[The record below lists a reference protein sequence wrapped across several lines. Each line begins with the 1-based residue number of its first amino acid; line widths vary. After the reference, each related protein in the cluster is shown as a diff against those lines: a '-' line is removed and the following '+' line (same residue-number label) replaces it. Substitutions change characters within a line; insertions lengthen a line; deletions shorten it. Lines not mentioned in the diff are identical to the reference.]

1 MNTAP
6 VTLLLTLRHIHRNY
20 VPRTVNGTGHTLTV
34 RGIWSLTLL
43 FRPRPTN
50 SGGCIVCPFALARKF
65 LFLRDEHLV
74 SIDGVLG
81 VLKRARDDA
90 SLFASLVCTDAD
102 RIRTTGGSPLL
113 ETVEPERYV
122 MA

>member
-1 MNTAP
+1 MLYEESSSLNDCLCDP
-6 VTLLLTLRHIHRNY
+6 GDRY
-20 VPRTVNGTGHTLTV
+20 EGVPRATRYRLGGPH
-34 RGIWSLTLL
+34 RWA
-43 FRPRPTN
+43 PRFIVN
-50 SGGCIVCPFALARKF
+50 SGGCIVCPFALARKY

-81 VLKRARDDA
+81 VLKRAQDDA

>member
-1 MNTAP
+1 MATINTLDSWLADTIGNPARRAAVRALEIRAP
-6 VTLLLTLRHIHRNY
+6 HAINGGEY
-20 VPRTVNGTGHTLTV
+20 WAPRFVV
-34 RGIWSLTLL
+34 
-43 FRPRPTN
+43 N
-50 SGGCIVCPFALARKF
+50 SGGCIVCPFALARKY

>member
-1 MNTAP
+1 MDPSIKAADTTYRSRAREFNGGEYWAP
-6 VTLLLTLRHIHRNY
+6 RFIV
-20 VPRTVNGTGHTLTV
+20 
-34 RGIWSLTLL
+34 
-43 FRPRPTN
+43 N
-50 SGGCIVCPFALARKF
+50 SGGCIVCPFALARKY

>member
-1 MNTAP
+1 MLAFSVEERASFSHQKNDSNNNK
-6 VTLLLTLRHIHRNY
+6 LNQS
-20 VPRTVNGTGHTLTV
+20 RTNRV
-34 RGIWSLTLL
+34 R
-43 FRPRPTN
+43 TN